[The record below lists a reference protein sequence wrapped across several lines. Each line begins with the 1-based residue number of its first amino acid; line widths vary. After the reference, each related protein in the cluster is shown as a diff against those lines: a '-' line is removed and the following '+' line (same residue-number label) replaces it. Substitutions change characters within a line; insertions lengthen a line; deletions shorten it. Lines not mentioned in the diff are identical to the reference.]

1 MFLRQSRLAF
11 GWLITLLGCALL
23 TGCNNS
29 DNSITIEN
37 SASEDVAVTP
47 PRYGKVGDGLLNE
60 QLEAIRAEFAM
71 PALGG
76 FIVYGDELIELDVAG
91 VRVSTGQAL
100 VTKLDKWSIG
110 SFSKSMTATVAARLV
125 EQGLI
130 RFDSR
135 VSDVF
140 PELIGKINPEFESVT
155 LTALLSMTS
164 GLKRDLDSMYSG
176 KWHLDQRG
184 MVEQRYAWTQEALTT
199 QPEVTHGTYLYS
211 NAGYVVAGH
220 MLERVT
226 GQSWEALVKQEVF
239 IPLGMENIGI
249 GPASYGDP
257 EGQPSGHQMREGQ
270 WHPITPADRVD
281 LPNVVGPAGLV
292 STTLTDLSYYLRAY
306 LAGARGGDNLIGAN
320 SYTRLLTPV
329 SPEYGLGWIL
339 TPNNNS
345 FHHNG
350 FTGTFYLD
358 NLVLPEKNIAILAV
372 TNGDTSN
379 AKQAVE
385 KAILVMQQRFEA
397 QHKDN
402 L

>member
-29 DNSITIEN
+29 DNSIVIEK
-37 SASEDVAVTP
+37 SASEDIAVTP

-155 LTALLSMTS
+155 LGPVDLSS
-164 GLKRDLDSMYSG
+164 LFLQQFD
-176 KWHLDQRG
+176 W
-184 MVEQRYAWTQEALTT
+184 
-199 QPEVTHGTYLYS
+199 YLYK
-211 NAGYVVAGH
+211 A
-220 MLERVT
+220 E
-226 GQSWEALVKQEVF
+226 
-239 IPLGMENIGI
+239 
-249 GPASYGDP
+249 PA
-257 EGQPSGHQMREGQ
+257 
-270 WHPITPADRVD
+270 
-281 LPNVVGPAGLV
+281 
-292 STTLTDLSYYLRAY
+292 
-306 LAGARGGDNLIGAN
+306 
-320 SYTRLLTPV
+320 
-329 SPEYGLGWIL
+329 
-339 TPNNNS
+339 
-345 FHHNG
+345 
-350 FTGTFYLD
+350 
-358 NLVLPEKNIAILAV
+358 
-372 TNGDTSN
+372 
-379 AKQAVE
+379 
-385 KAILVMQQRFEA
+385 
-397 QHKDN
+397 
-402 L
+402 

>member
-29 DNSITIEN
+29 DNSIVIEK
-37 SASEDVAVTP
+37 SANEDIAVTP
-47 PRYGKVGDGLLNE
+47 SRYGKVGDGLLNE

-91 VRVSTGQAL
+91 VLVSTGQAL

-155 LTALLSMTS
+155 L
-164 GLKRDLDSMYSG
+164 
-176 KWHLDQRG
+176 
-184 MVEQRYAWTQEALTT
+184 
-199 QPEVTHGTYLYS
+199 
-211 NAGYVVAGH
+211 
-220 MLERVT
+220 
-226 GQSWEALVKQEVF
+226 
-239 IPLGMENIGI
+239 

-358 NLVLPEKNIAILAV
+358 NSVLPEKNIAILAV

-385 KAILVMQQRFEA
+385 KAIQVMQQRFEA

>member
-1 MFLRQSRLAF
+1 
-11 GWLITLLGCALL
+11 
-23 TGCNNS
+23 
-29 DNSITIEN
+29 
-37 SASEDVAVTP
+37 
-47 PRYGKVGDGLLNE
+47 
-60 QLEAIRAEFAM
+60 
-71 PALGG
+71 
-76 FIVYGDELIELDVAG
+76 
-91 VRVSTGQAL
+91 
-100 VTKLDKWSIG
+100 
-110 SFSKSMTATVAARLV
+110 
-125 EQGLI
+125 
-130 RFDSR
+130 
-135 VSDVF
+135 
-140 PELIGKINPEFESVT
+140 
-155 LTALLSMTS
+155 MTS

-199 QPEVTHGTYLYS
+199 QPEVTQGTYLYS

-239 IPLGMENIGI
+239 IPLGMENIGF